1 MKTLMS
7 KFLGLVLSSAI
18 LLPTAFASDSAV
30 ADDHSSAVSFNVGYM
45 SEYWYR
51 GAYQAES
58 SMSFGVDYEAGMM
71 YLGMWGADV
80 GDAAGSGAG
89 TEIDLYAGI
98 NFEFMVPM
106 YVGVTGYYYTDNFDR
121 DYEEIN
127 IGMDFGLFAID
138 AVPYGS
144 YKSDGAGTAS
154 SDYGHFMITV
164 PLGMID
170 YSYMTFTGGTL
181 HYAAHEISHSTTIG
195 GVDFTA
201 TIGANNDGGAG
212 ASPNSNQNTTYANFS
227 LGYSF

>member
-1 MKTLMS
+1 M
-7 KFLGLVLSSAI
+7 
-18 LLPTAFASDSAV
+18 
-30 ADDHSSAVSFNVGYM
+30 
-45 SEYWYR
+45 
-51 GAYQAES
+51 
-58 SMSFGVDYEAGMM
+58 
-71 YLGMWGADV
+71 GADV

-154 SDYGHFMITV
+154 SDYGHFMVTV

-170 YSYMTFTGGTL
+170 YSYMTFTGGSL
-181 HYAAHEISHSTTIG
+181 HYAAQKSAILQLLVALILQQLSVLTMMVELDISK
-195 GVDFTA
+195 
-201 TIGANNDGGAG
+201 
-212 ASPNSNQNTTYANFS
+212 
-227 LGYSF
+227 L

>member
-1 MKTLMS
+1 
-7 KFLGLVLSSAI
+7 
-18 LLPTAFASDSAV
+18 
-30 ADDHSSAVSFNVGYM
+30 
-45 SEYWYR
+45 
-51 GAYQAES
+51 
-58 SMSFGVDYEAGMM
+58 
-71 YLGMWGADV
+71 MWGADV

-127 IGMDFGLFAID
+127 IGMDCGLFAID

-170 YSYMTFTGGTL
+170 YSYMTFTGGSL

-212 ASPNSNQNTTYANFS
+212 ATQNSDQETGYATLS
-227 LGYSF
+227 LSYSF